1 VLVAF
6 TYPIAPSVCS
16 NTASS
21 PPVVQSVTLQA
32 WSLKRVLSHLVKC
45 TDTVMTK
52 LVADAANAV
61 PSFTQPALLT
71 FFCI

>member
-1 VLVAF
+1 MLLAF
-6 TYPIAPSVCS
+6 TYPIAPSICS

-45 TDTVMTK
+45 NGTVMTK
-52 LVADAANAV
+52 LVADATSAM

>member
-1 VLVAF
+1 
-6 TYPIAPSVCS
+6 
-16 NTASS
+16 
-21 PPVVQSVTLQA
+21 VVQSVTLQA